1 MIEVNDLKMTYKVH
15 KSAPG
20 LKNAM
25 KNFFHREY
33 KEVHA
38 LKSVSF
44 KIQKGKIIGLLG
56 ANGAGKTTMLKVLS
70 GIIYP
75 SSGRVYVEGFIPH
88 ERKKAFKKSISMVMG
103 QKSQL
108 WWDLPAMQSF
118 ILNKNIYE
126 IEETQF
132 TETLNELVDLFEV
145 RDILNIQVR
154 KLSFGQR
161 MKLEI
166 IGALLHRPEVVFLD
180 EPTIGLDFNSQ
191 HAIRNFVIE
200 YNKKHGAT
208 FIITSHNLNDIEA
221 VCNELMIINKG
232 EMVLR
237 DSLKNVLRSFSDEKI
252 VNITCAKNIKRDG
265 FQSFGEVTFKDDNEF
280 EIRVKKEQL
289 KELIGICYE
298 NSEIQDINIK
308 DIPLEMVVNSVINNV
323 R

>member
-1 MIEVNDLKMTYKVH
+1 MIEFIDIDIKYKIH

-20 LKNAM
+20 LINAVN
-25 KNFFHREY
+25 NFFHRQYE
-33 KEVHA
+33 EVHA
-38 LKSVSF
+38 LKNISF
-44 KIQKGKIIGLLG
+44 KIDQGKIIGLLG
-56 ANGAGKTTMLKVLS
+56 SNGAGKTTMLKVLT

-75 SSGRVYVEGFIPH
+75 SAGSVYVEGFVPY
-88 ERKKAFKKSISMVMG
+88 ERKKEFKKKISFVMG

-118 ILNKNIYE
+118 LMNKSIYE
-126 IEETQF
+126 IEEKQF
-132 TETLNELVDLFEV
+132 TQTLNELIDLFEV
-145 RDILNIQVR
+145 RDIVNIQVR

-161 MKLEI
+161 MKMEI

-200 YNKKHGAT
+200 YNKKYGAT
-208 FIITSHNLNDIEA
+208 FIITSHNLNDIET
-221 VCNELMIINKG
+221 VCNDLMIINKG

-237 DSLKNVLRSFSDEKI
+237 DSLKNVLSSFSDEKI
-252 VNITCAKNIKRDG
+252 VNITCENMKHDG
-265 FQSFGEVTFKDDNEF
+265 FQSFGDVTCKEGNEF

-289 KELIGICYE
+289 KELIGLCYD
-298 NSEIQDINIK
+298 NSKIQDVNIK
-308 DIPLEMVVNSVINNV
+308 DIPLEFVVNSIINNT